1 MCVLSGEADEI
12 CLTVGVFGNAD
23 VAYDFGNR
31 RVLRKEER
39 DGEKVFYLSK

>member
-23 VAYDFGNR
+23 VAYDFGSR

-39 DGEKVFYLSK
+39 EGEQVFYLSK